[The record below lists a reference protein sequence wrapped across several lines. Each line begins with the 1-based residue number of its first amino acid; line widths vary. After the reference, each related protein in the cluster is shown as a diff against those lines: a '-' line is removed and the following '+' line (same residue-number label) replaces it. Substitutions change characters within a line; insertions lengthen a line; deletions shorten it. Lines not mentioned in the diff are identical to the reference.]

1 MRFFADGHVE
11 QLLSDYEDEED
22 DEDDVDSGC
31 AWLRTFR
38 ICDRQLSRRRLP
50 PVIDLQV
57 GFYPVAL
64 QNHLAGLFLDP
75 YADGLFARLGRAGV
89 ADDVVLKHEAPG
101 FASHAYAGGFD
112 FVTVVFN
119 QIVFQAIAVAGHARA
134 FVAEKDAVLTVEPHL
149 VVFQKIVRVLVAN
162 RDPEAP
168 VVLQSVLLKQPV
180 PDTPAEV
187 ESILTVAPGNAFADH
202 GPL

>member
-1 MRFFADGHVE
+1 MQFFADGHVE

-38 ICDRQLSRRRLP
+38 TCDRQLSRRRLP

-57 GFYPVAL
+57 GLYPVAF
-64 QNHLAGLFLDP
+64 QYHLAGLFLDP
-75 YADGLFARLGRAGV
+75 DADGLLAPPGRAGV
-89 ADDVVLKHEAPG
+89 ADDVVLEHEAPG
-101 FASHAYAGGFD
+101 FASHTDAGGFD
-112 FVTVVFN
+112 FVAVVFN

-134 FVAEKDAVLTVEPHL
+134 FVAEKDAVLTIEPHL
-149 VVFQKIVRVLVAN
+149 VIFQKIVRVLVAD
-162 RDPEAP
+162 RDPETP
-168 VVLQSVLLKQPV
+168 VVLQGVLLKQPV
-180 PDTPAEV
+180 SDPPAEV
-187 ESILTVAPGNAFADH
+187 KSILPIAPGNAFADH